1 MPCEAVLSILRAT
14 PEGLS
19 ATEARHRL
27 DRYGP
32 NRLPAPRPP
41 SALRRFILQFNNV
54 LIYVLLGAAV
64 ITIALDDWIDTGVI
78 LAVVLINALIGFVQ
92 EGKAQHAIDA
102 VRDMLSLHA
111 VVLRDG
117 TRREVDAAELVPGD
131 IVFLQSGDKVPADVR
146 LLRAKSMTAVEAA
159 LTGESVPVDK
169 TVEPARESA
178 ALGDRRSMAYAGT
191 LIGAGQG
198 AGVVVATGL
207 ASEIGKVSRL
217 LAETSALETPL
228 LARLAVMGRWLTA
241 AVLLLA
247 ALTFA
252 IGALLQGFPAAE
264 MFLAAVGLTVAAIP
278 EGLPAVIT
286 IALAVGVQ
294 RMARRNAIIRRLP
307 AVETLGSVTVIC
319 TDKTGTLTRNE
330 LTVRS
335 IVTPDARYETT
346 GVGYDPRGEIKRH
359 GTEAPG
365 AHDPG
370 LRALLKAAVLCN
382 DASLRQAAGSWQLA
396 GDPTE
401 GALLSAGMKVGIDP
415 AAEGRA
421 APRLDEIPFDAAYRF
436 MATLH
441 QTAGGA
447 VVYLKGAPE
456 AVLEICANENASS
469 GPHPIHR
476 PTWRRTI
483 EQAASDGRRVLALA
497 SKNVAPGKRSLS
509 MADTRDGFTLLGLV
523 AMIDPPREE
532 AVAAVAACRDA
543 GIRVAMITGDHDVTA
558 LAIARELGIDSGRA
572 LTGSGIDALDG
583 VSLNGALS
591 DTSVFARADPAHK
604 LRLVQALQA
613 DGQVVAMTGDGV
625 NDAPALKRADVGVAM
640 GQRGT
645 EAAREAAQMVLAD
658 DNFATIAHAVREG
671 RAVYDNI
678 RKSLAFM
685 LPTDLSEA
693 LLVALAVIAGGTL
706 PVTPVQ
712 ILWVNLVTSTTLS
725 LPLVFEPA
733 EPDAMRRPP
742 RPPTEGLLTAFLGW
756 RILFVGL
763 LTLGAVFALFHWHLA
778 AGHDLAHARTVAVN
792 AVVACEVFY
801 LLSARFLL
809 APGLSMA
816 ALPGIWRALAAMG
829 LTALCQLG
837 FTYLPAAQAVFGT
850 VPLGLA
856 DWGPIL
862 AAGLLVMAAVEL
874 EKLVIRMFKE
884 RSRQT

>member
-1 MPCEAVLSILRAT
+1 MPRKAVLSAVDAS

-19 ATEARHRL
+19 SAEAHRRL

-32 NRLPAPRPP
+32 NRLPVPRPP
-41 SALRRFILQFNNV
+41 SALLRFLRQFHNI
-54 LIYVLLGAAV
+54 LIYVLVASAA
-64 ITIALDDWIDTGVI
+64 ITIVLEDWIDTGVI
-78 LAVVLINALIGFVQ
+78 LAVVLINAVIGFVQ
-92 EGKAQHAIDA
+92 EGKAQRAIDA
-102 VRDMLSLHA
+102 VRDLLSLHA

-131 IVFLQSGDKVPADVR
+131 VVFLQSGDKVPADLR
-146 LLRAKSMTAVEAA
+146 LLRVKGMTAVEAA
-159 LTGESVPVDK
+159 LTGESVPVEK
-169 TVEPARESA
+169 ATGAVKESA
-178 ALGDRRSMAYAGT
+178 ALGQRSSMAYAGT

-198 AGVVVATGL
+198 TGVVVATGL

-228 LARLAVMGRWLTA
+228 LARLAAMGRWLTG

-252 IGALLQGFPAAE
+252 IGALLRGFPAAD
-264 MFLAAVGLTVAAIP
+264 MFMAAVGLTVAAIP

-286 IALAVGVQ
+286 VALAVGVQ

-330 LTVRS
+330 LTVRG

-346 GVGYDPRGEIKRH
+346 GVGYDPRGTIRRH
-359 GTEAPG
+359 GTETPA
-365 AHDPG
+365 ADDPG
-370 LRALLKAAVLCN
+370 LRALLAAGVLCN
-382 DASLRQAAGSWQLA
+382 DAALRPADGAWHLA

-415 AAEGRA
+415 ATERRA
-421 APRLDEIPFDAAYRF
+421 APRLDEIPFDAAHRF

-441 QTAGGA
+441 QAAGA
-447 VVYLKGAPE
+447 PVIYLKGAPE
-456 AVLEICANENASS
+456 AVLEVCVSENAPA
-469 GPHPIHR
+469 GPR
-476 PTWRRTI
+476 PVDRPGWRRAV
-483 EQAASDGRRVLALA
+483 EQEASAGRRVLALA
-497 SKNVAPGKRSLS
+497 RKMAAPGARGLS

-532 AVAAVAACRDA
+532 AVESVAACRQA
-543 GIRVAMITGDHDVTA
+543 GIRVAMITGDHDATA
-558 LAIARELGIDSGRA
+558 LAIARELGIDSAHA
-572 LTGSGIDALDG
+572 LNGSGIDALDG
-583 VSLNGALS
+583 AGLADALS
-591 DTSVFARADPAHK
+591 DTAVFARADPAHK
-604 LRLVQALQA
+604 LRLVEALQA
-613 DGQVVAMTGDGV
+613 DGHVVAMTGDGV

-640 GQRGT
+640 GRRGT

-658 DNFATIAHAVREG
+658 DNFASIVHAVREG

-693 LLVALAVIAGGTL
+693 LLVALAVVAGGTL

-712 ILWVNLVTSTTLS
+712 ILWVNLVTSVTLV
-725 LPLVFEPA
+725 LPLVFEAA
-733 EPDAMRRPP
+733 EPDTMRRGP
-742 RPPTEGLLTAFLGW
+742 RPPSEGLLTAFLGW
-756 RILFVGL
+756 RILFVGF
-763 LTLGAVFALFHWHLA
+763 LTLGAVFALFHWHMA
-778 AGHDLAHARTVAVN
+778 AGHDLDHARTVAVN

-809 APGLSMA
+809 APGLSAA
-816 ALPGIWRALAAMG
+816 ALPGMWRALAAMG

-837 FTYLPAAQAVFGT
+837 FTYLPAAQTVFGT
-850 VPLGLA
+850 VPLELA

-862 AAGLLVMAAVEL
+862 AAGLLVMVAVEL
-874 EKLVIRMFKE
+874 EKLAIRSFTTRPK
-884 RSRQT
+884 QA